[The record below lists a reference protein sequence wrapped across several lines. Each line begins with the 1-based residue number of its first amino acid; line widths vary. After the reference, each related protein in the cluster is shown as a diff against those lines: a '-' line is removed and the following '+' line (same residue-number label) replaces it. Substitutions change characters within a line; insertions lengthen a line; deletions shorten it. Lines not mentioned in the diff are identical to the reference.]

1 MPASSHYDEGGHLA
15 TESPMLRSLICVVC
29 AAAVAAC
36 ATPGAVAPGTTEA
49 QLRAQF
55 GRPTAQH
62 ALEAGAKRL
71 EYLTGP
77 FQQTKY
83 MIDID
88 ANGRVQRVE
97 QVLTYEK
104 FARLRIGVD
113 DRAVVLREFGIPF
126 YEQTYPLS
134 GLTAW
139 MYPYKDN
146 GIWNSEMAV
155 YFDRHGIVRKVESG
169 PDPRFLRNGK
179 DRDR

>member
-1 MPASSHYDEGGHLA
+1 MC
-15 TESPMLRSLICVVC
+15 RSLI
-29 AAAVAAC
+29 AAACVAWIAGC
-36 ATPGAVAPGTTEA
+36 ATPATVAPGTPEA
-49 QLRAQF
+49 QLRAHF
-55 GRPTAQH
+55 GRPTADH
-62 ALEAGAKRL
+62 ALDAGAKRL

-83 MIDID
+83 MVDVD
-88 ANGRVQRVE
+88 ASGRVQRVE

-139 MYPYKDN
+139 MYPYKEN
-146 GIWNSEMAV
+146 GVWNSEMAV
-155 YFDRHGIVRKVESG
+155 YFDGSGVVRKIESG
-169 PDPRFLRNGK
+169 PDPRFLRNGL